1 MTEDNITTNVQ
12 LENGSPAFAKPVLG
26 AVPSVVYNEDCVE
39 GLKRFSDNYFDV
51 AIVDPPYGIEDK
63 ISIGGGSH
71 TKSKSKFH
79 QRYKE
84 NGKTWDK
91 RPTIEFWEQLFR
103 VSKNQIVCGANYFT
117 EYLPVSRGW
126 AYWHKQGEK
135 MSSVNDELIW
145 TSFDVSI
152 KKFSRCHGM
161 DKGFLADHKVFHPTT
176 KPVALYDWLIFSYC
190 DDANLILDTHVGS
203 GSSRIATAKASKQF
217 TGFEIDKDYYEAQE
231 KRFKDFVSQLRMF

>member
-1 MTEDNITTNVQ
+1 MINHFNLDCLFAMREMKDNQ
-12 LENGSPAFAKPVLG
+12 YDL
-26 AVPSVVYNEDCVE
+26 
-39 GLKRFSDNYFDV
+39 

-63 ISIGGGSH
+63 ISVGGGSH

-91 RPTIEFWEQLFR
+91 RPNKEYWEQLFR

-117 EYLPVSRGW
+117 ENLPISRGW
-126 AYWHKQGEK
+126 AFWHKQGEK

-152 KKFSRCHGM
+152 KMFSRCHGM
-161 DKGFLADHKVFHPTT
+161 DKGFLSDHKVFHPTT
-176 KPVALYDWLIFSYC
+176 KPVALYEW
-190 DDANLILDTHVGS
+190 ILMNYAKQGDKIIDTHGGS
-203 GSSRIATAKASKQF
+203 FSSAIACHNL
-217 TGFEIDKDYYEAQE
+217 GFDLDIYEIDTEYYLKGVKRLENHQAQL
-231 KRFKDFVSQLRMF
+231 KMF